1 MAVKKPHKQNKDSGT
16 LSMANIIRQLPLR
29 ASLIIPILFIS
40 TLLLV
45 VILWQLA
52 FVYWPQAQQAQAY
65 QTANLMSDNLLEA
78 AAEQAKERGFTTGL
92 LGSVAAVGR
101 SQASLA
107 QIREARQKGDAAM
120 SRALELADELIDSG
134 WAVQQLT
141 QSIAS
146 VRRNH
151 ENIHALRQRIDTG
164 NAVEAAHWVGA
175 MSAMI
180 SAGARLR
187 NDAFLPDS
195 ALANAAFKNTEL
207 KQSIWLASE
216 YAGRE
221 RAQLAVIIASRQ
233 PLDAAAR
240 ESLLSNRNVVDAQL
254 TYLNEVGLPSLGSE
268 ANPAIG
274 AAWKRLHESF
284 IADFESVRSQVYA
297 AGTTGNYP
305 LTDQQWLEAATTA
318 IDSLLAFGQVISGSA
333 ATDAAHANDEALRGF
348 WVSIVMSAGVLLITA
363 ALFVLVRTICTR
375 LQLSVASI
383 QRVERDNDLSL
394 RLDEAG
400 RDELAQLGRAYNA
413 MLERFGN
420 IIEAVN
426 EAAATVSSGTEQVA
440 TAATQTETGVSRQRD
455 AIAQVATAMTEIAAV
470 VQEVAGNTSLA
481 AQATQETDIQ
491 ARSGRDVVQNTAN
504 SIDQLAQEI
513 GQAAQTIRN
522 LQTDSSQISVILKVI
537 NSVAEQTNLLALNA
551 AIEAARAG
559 EHGRGFAVVADEV
572 RSLATRV
579 GQSTE
584 EINAMISLLQGQ
596 AHQAVETME
605 RSQQEADSSVALT
618 RESGSALLR
627 IVSSAETIN
636 QMTAQIATAAEEQSS
651 VAIDMDRS
659 ISEIELIAEESTR
672 AASETVSAV
681 GEIRQSMLRLKQL
694 VGQFRVQ
701 AA

>member
-1 MAVKKPHKQNKDSGT
+1 M
-16 LSMANIIRQLPLR
+16 
-29 ASLIIPILFIS
+29 
-40 TLLLV
+40 
-45 VILWQLA
+45 
-52 FVYWPQAQQAQAY
+52 
-65 QTANLMSDNLLEA
+65 
-78 AAEQAKERGFTTGL
+78 
-92 LGSVAAVGR
+92 
-101 SQASLA
+101 
-107 QIREARQKGDAAM
+107 
-120 SRALELADELIDSG
+120 
-134 WAVQQLT
+134 
-141 QSIAS
+141 
-146 VRRNH
+146 
-151 ENIHALRQRIDTG
+151 
-164 NAVEAAHWVGA
+164 
-175 MSAMI
+175 
-180 SAGARLR
+180 
-187 NDAFLPDS
+187 
-195 ALANAAFKNTEL
+195 
-207 KQSIWLASE
+207 
-216 YAGRE
+216 
-221 RAQLAVIIASRQ
+221 
-233 PLDAAAR
+233 
-240 ESLLSNRNVVDAQL
+240 
-254 TYLNEVGLPSLGSE
+254 
-268 ANPAIG
+268 
-274 AAWKRLHESF
+274 
-284 IADFESVRSQVYA
+284 
-297 AGTTGNYP
+297 
-305 LTDQQWLEAATTA
+305 
-318 IDSLLAFGQVISGSA
+318 
-333 ATDAAHANDEALRGF
+333 
-348 WVSIVMSAGVLLITA
+348 
-363 ALFVLVRTICTR
+363 LVRTICTR

-383 QRVERDNDLSL
+383 QQVERDNDLSL

-400 RDELAQLGRAYNA
+400 RDELAQLGCAYNA

-504 SIDQLAQEI
+504 SIDQLAHEI

-605 RSQQEADSSVALT
+605 RSQQEADASVALT

>member
-1 MAVKKPHKQNKDSGT
+1 
-16 LSMANIIRQLPLR
+16 MANIIRQLPLR
-29 ASLIIPILFIS
+29 VSLIIPILFIS
-40 TLLLV
+40 TLLLTV
-45 VILWQLA
+45 LLWQLA

-65 QTANLMSDNLLEA
+65 RTANLMSDSLLEA
-78 AAEQAKERGFTTGL
+78 AAEQAKERGFTAGL
-92 LGSVAAVGR
+92 LGSDAATGR
-101 SQASLA
+101 NEASRA
-107 QIREARQKGDAAM
+107 QIREARQKGNEAL
-120 SRALELADELIDSG
+120 SRALSLASELMESG
-134 WAVQQLT
+134 WAVQRLG
-141 QSIAS
+141 QSVANVQRTRDS
-146 VRRNH
+146 V
-151 ENIHALRQRIDTG
+151 ETLRQRIDARETG
-164 NAVEAAHWVGA
+164 NTVEVTHWVGA
-175 MSAMI
+175 MSALI

-187 NDAFLPDS
+187 NDAFLPNTP
-195 ALANAAFKNTEL
+195 LANAAFKNTEL

-221 RAQLAVIIASRQ
+221 RAQLAVIIARRQ

-240 ESLLSNRNVVDAQL
+240 ESLLSNRSVVDAQL
-254 TYLNEVGLPSLGSE
+254 TYLREVGLPFLASE
-268 ANPAIG
+268 ANPAISN
-274 AAWKRLHESF
+274 AWETLEKNF
-284 IADFESVRSQVYA
+284 IRDFEHLRNQVHV
-297 AGTTGNYP
+297 AGTTGDYP
-305 LTDQQWLEAATTA
+305 ITDQQWLEAATAA
-318 IDSLLAFGQVISGSA
+318 IDSLLAFGQAISASA
-333 ATDAAHANDEALRGF
+333 ATDASRANDEALRGF
-348 WVSIVMSAGVLLITA
+348 WISILMSAGVLLITA
-363 ALFVLVRTICTR
+363 ALFLLVRAICTR
-375 LQLSVASI
+375 LQQSVVSI
-383 QRVERDNDLSL
+383 QQAERNNDLSL

-440 TAATQTETGVSRQRD
+440 AAATQTEMGVSRQRD
-455 AIAQVATAMTEIAAV
+455 AIAQVAAAMTEIAAA

-481 AQATQETDIQ
+481 AQASQETDIQ

-504 SIDQLAQEI
+504 SIDQLAHEI
-513 GQAAQTIRN
+513 GQAAQTIRD

-605 RSQQEADSSVALT
+605 RSQQEADASVALT

-636 QMTAQIATAAEEQSS
+636 QMTAQIATAAEEQTC
-651 VAIDMDRS
+651 VTTDMDRS

-672 AASETVSAV
+672 AASETVSAAR
-681 GEIRQSMLRLKQL
+681 EIRQSMLRLKQL

>member
-1 MAVKKPHKQNKDSGT
+1 
-16 LSMANIIRQLPLR
+16 MANIIRQLPLR

-146 VRRNH
+146 VRRNQ

-175 MSAMI
+175 MSALI

-333 ATDAAHANDEALRGF
+333 ATDAAQANDEALRGF

-383 QRVERDNDLSL
+383 QQVERDNDLSL

-470 VQEVAGNTSLA
+470 VQEVAGNTNLA

-491 ARSGRDVVQNTAN
+491 ARSDVVQNTAN

-605 RSQQEADSSVALT
+605 RSQQEADASVALT